1 MKIGYAR
8 VSMQDQN
15 LDLQKDALT
24 AAGCERMF
32 LEKMSGSKKDRP
44 ELRKMF
50 DQLRP
55 GDVVVVWRLDRLGR
69 STRDNI
75 DLVLELKEKQ
85 CGIIFLTENIDTTTT
100 GGMLF
105 FTIFSA
111 LAEAERQGIV
121 ERTKAGLTAAR
132 ARGRVGGR
140 PSGLTKENQDK
151 AELVANLYKTG
162 NSINKIKKLTGISS
176 NKTIY
181 KYLRYMGV
189 AISPEEKELAAN
201 KERPPLEL
209 DGNYTKKK

>member
-32 LEKMSGSKKDRP
+32 LEKVSGGKKDRI

-100 GGMLF
+100 GGMLI

-111 LAEAERQGIV
+111 LAEAERQSIV

-132 ARGRVGGR
+132 SRGRVGGR

-151 AELVANLYKTG
+151 AELVANLYKND
-162 NSINKIKKLTGISS
+162 NSIKKIKKLTGIGS

-181 KYLRYMGV
+181 KYLRYMGI
-189 AISPEEKELAAN
+189 AISDEEKQIAAN
-201 KERPPLEL
+201 RERPALEL
-209 DGNYTKKK
+209 DGNYKSVR